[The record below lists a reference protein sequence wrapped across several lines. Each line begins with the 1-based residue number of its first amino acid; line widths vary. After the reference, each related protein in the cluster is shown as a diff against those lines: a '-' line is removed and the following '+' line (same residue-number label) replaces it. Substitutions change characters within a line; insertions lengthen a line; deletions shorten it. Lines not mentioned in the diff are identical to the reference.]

1 MAGALA
7 RPRQTLSGAREAAE
21 GVGEVVW
28 AGLNPAPETPL
39 NVPIGPHRRVIW
51 VRGQLDEFKEIKN
64 ALGGTVNDVVL
75 AVVTGGLRR
84 WLRARG
90 VRTEGLEL
98 RALVPVSIR
107 AQHEH
112 GQLGNRIAAMR
123 GPLPVYCRDAV
134 ECLDTVRSAMSDL
147 KESKQALGAEVIAGL
162 RALRRPRCW
171 RRPRG
176 STSPP
181 ASST

>member
-1 MAGALA
+1 MAAGVKDLVKRAASGWRRAPPA
-7 RPRQTLSGAREAAE
+7 RCRIPADAAGELREAAE

-51 VRGQLDEFKEIKN
+51 VRGRLDDFKEIKN

-75 AVVTGGLRR
+75 AVVTGALRR
-84 WLRARG
+84 WLRLRG

-107 AQHEH
+107 AEPTSTASSATASPRCA
-112 GQLGNRIAAMR
+112 GRCPSTAR
-123 GPLPVYCRDAV
+123 DPVERL
-134 ECLDTVRSAMSDL
+134 E
-147 KESKQALGAEVIAGL
+147 LGA
-162 RALRRPRCW
+162 
-171 RRPRG
+171 RG
-176 STSPP
+176 DGRT
-181 ASST
+181 